1 MHSPQETEAGES
13 VGKYIR
19 ENLGEGIGED
29 IGEDMGNMGQDGRN
43 SIYCI
48 KKE

>member
-1 MHSPQETEAGES
+1 MHSPRETEAGES

-19 ENLGEGIGED
+19 ENLGED